1 MSLRQIGDSIWVRQ
15 FPFRVLGAPLGK
27 TMTVV
32 RLPGGELIIHSA
44 GPLSDDDMAEV
55 RRLGKPRWLMEGSR
69 MHDTFAS
76 RLRSAF
82 PEAIYLVP
90 PRFPLK
96 LADLAPA
103 AYLTPTNL
111 PAEWIDE
118 VEVVRIA
125 GTPAVEEHVLWHR
138 RSKTLVMSDFV
149 FNLELAPGQAMPWFL
164 RWVSGIK
171 SFPATSRLVKWATKD
186 RSAAREAFERVM
198 TWEIDRVVVGH
209 GTIMEINAKDLLK
222 KSLNWLF

>member
-15 FPFRVLGAPLGK
+15 FPFQVLGAPLGK

-32 RLPGGELIIHSA
+32 RLPAGDLIIHSA
-44 GPLSDDDMAEV
+44 GPLSDDDVAEV
-55 RRLGKPRWLMEGSR
+55 RRLGKPTWLMEGSR

-82 PEAIYLVP
+82 PEATYLVP

-96 LADLAPA
+96 LEVVAPG
-103 AYLTPTNL
+103 AYLDPKKL
-111 PAEWIDE
+111 PVEWNDE

-138 RSKTLVMSDFV
+138 RSKTLVLSDFV
-149 FNLELAPGQAMPWFL
+149 FNLELAPGQPMPWFL

-186 RSAAREAFERVM
+186 RLAARAAFERVM

-209 GTIMEINAKDLLK
+209 GAIMELNAKNLLNK
-222 KSLNWLF
+222 ALKWLF